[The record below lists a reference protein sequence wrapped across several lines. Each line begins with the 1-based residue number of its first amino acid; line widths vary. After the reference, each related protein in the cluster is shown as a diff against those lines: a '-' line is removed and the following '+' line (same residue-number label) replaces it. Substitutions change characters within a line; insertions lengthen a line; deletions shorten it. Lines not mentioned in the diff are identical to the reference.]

1 MDTNTIIPKEIST
14 KKIADFVHHLMD
26 DLSAAERV
34 RMTYLGSQL
43 GLYKAM
49 AYAGPMNVGQ
59 LARRTGS
66 SIKLVKHWVDSL
78 ATEGYLVHEPETDT
92 FCLPAEHAI
101 ALTDPSSPYYIG
113 SRFENGRGSNTTQT
127 KLGRKAVENSTEY
140 MLAETWRFSNASA
153 RFFSEE
159 YVNSLFNSW
168 LPSVEGLTER
178 LRNGITVADLGC
190 GRHGA
195 STLVMAGA
203 FPSSRFIGFDRYES
217 SVERANLLAKEK
229 HITNA
234 HFELA
239 TAEQVYAQ
247 QYDLITLIE
256 CLNSMG
262 DPQDLLLE
270 CYEVLKPDGVL
281 IVAEA
286 KDSSRVGEEMYQRMR
301 ASKLRPV
308 KGEEIHRVELGVDG
322 HEHELQHMASKAGF
336 SHFQRV
342 AETHYDKVYEMRP

>member
-1 MDTNTIIPKEIST
+1 METNTIIPKEIST
-14 KKIADFVHHLMD
+14 KKITDFVHHLMD

-66 SIKLVKHWVDSL
+66 SIKLVKHWVDSM

-113 SRFENGRGSNTTQT
+113 NRFENGKGNRSA
-127 KLGRKAVENSTEY
+127 LMERGRKAVENSPEY
-140 MLAETWRFSNASA
+140 LLAESWRFSDASN

-159 YVNSLFNSW
+159 YVNSLFNKW

-178 LRNGITVADLGC
+178 LQNGIIVADLGC

-203 FPSSRFIGFDRYES
+203 FPNSRFLGFDRYES

-229 HITNA
+229 HISNA

-239 TAEQVYAQ
+239 TAEQVYAH

-256 CLNSMG
+256 CLNRMG
-262 DPQDLLLE
+262 DPQGLLLE

-281 IVAEA
+281 VVAEA
-286 KDSSRVGEEMYQRMR
+286 KESSRVGEEMYQRLR
-301 ASKLRPV
+301 ASKIRPV
-308 KGEEIHRVELGVDG
+308 PGEDMYRVELGVDG
-322 HEHELQHMASKAGF
+322 HEHELQQMASTAGF
-336 SHFQRV
+336 THFQRV